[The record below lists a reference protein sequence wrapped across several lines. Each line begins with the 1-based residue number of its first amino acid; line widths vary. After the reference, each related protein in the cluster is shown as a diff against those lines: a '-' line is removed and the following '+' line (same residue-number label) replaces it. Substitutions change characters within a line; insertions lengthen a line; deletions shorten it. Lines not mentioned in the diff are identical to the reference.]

1 MRGKAKVLI
10 VDDEVMNVKLLEAWL
25 QPLGYETIA
34 ALDGEDAIA
43 KAAHDHMDLVL
54 LDVKMPGINGFDVCR
69 EIRRKNSKAVPIIM
83 VTALDETSVKVAGL
97 EHGADDFLTKP
108 VVKEELIAR
117 VKAHLRIKS
126 LVDELESWNKVLEDT
141 VKERTRVIEEKN
153 LQLAESYDLT
163 LDALIGALDVREHE
177 TGKHS
182 LRVTFYT
189 LEMAKAW
196 GISGKELEEIAMG
209 ALLHDVGKIGI
220 SDNILLK
227 PAKLDD
233 REWIEMKKHPETGW
247 KMIQG
252 ISFLGRAKE
261 LVLAHHERFDGRGY
275 PRQLGGNDIYIGA
288 RFFSVAD
295 TLDAMTNDRPY
306 RKALTFNAFTEE
318 LTRCS
323 GSQFDPKIVEMF
335 LSIPRSRWSE
345 LMERALG
352 FDFKTL
358 MNVLRLKHVQPF

>member
-1 MRGKAKVLI
+1 
-10 VDDEVMNVKLLEAWL
+10 
-25 QPLGYETIA
+25 
-34 ALDGEDAIA
+34 
-43 KAAHDHMDLVL
+43 
-54 LDVKMPGINGFDVCR
+54 
-69 EIRRKNSKAVPIIM
+69 
-83 VTALDETSVKVAGL
+83 
-97 EHGADDFLTKP
+97 
-108 VVKEELIAR
+108 
-117 VKAHLRIKS
+117 
-126 LVDELESWNKVLEDT
+126 
-141 VKERTRVIEEKN
+141 
-153 LQLAESYDLT
+153 
-163 LDALIGALDVREHE
+163 
-177 TGKHS
+177 
-182 LRVTFYT
+182 
-189 LEMAKAW
+189 
-196 GISGKELEEIAMG
+196 
-209 ALLHDVGKIGI
+209 
-220 SDNILLK
+220 
-227 PAKLDD
+227 
-233 REWIEMKKHPETGW
+233 
-247 KMIQG
+247 MIQG